1 MEPQTLIDYFST
13 KLDLTQK
20 SILFLQDNSN
30 LEETISTINS
40 NVLLLTEIKEKIED
54 LKEVVS
60 QWKNRVAQVK
70 INDNM

>member
-1 MEPQTLIDYFST
+1 MEPQALIDYFST

-60 QWKNRVAQVK
+60 QWKSRVAQVK